1 MRPPAVR
8 ASDPLGPA
16 YTRMMAPLHA
26 PSALSRA
33 GPGGS
38 TPDLT
43 VTPADDEPF
52 TNKGLG
58 IAARDRVRDVQ
69 PRDTSVSVWRCAH
82 KARRMFD
89 VPVEIRA
96 DRRGAE
102 SGGEGGPLRSEPN
115 ARFSWNM
122 RHVDDLEVGRRRDGG
137 GLNGEDSRDSDEA
150 ADVFEH
156 AGGLGSGGDARRR
169 YKNTHLHIHSKL
181 EYEVRGDVILEV
193 FIYIP
198 EHSRRNVDGADCGSG
213 RRSELHTAARE
224 AVVSVSFSTLVVSFP
239 LLGHRRGRSGSV
251 SDRPQRH

>member
-16 YTRMMAPLHA
+16 YTRVMAPLHA

-38 TPDLT
+38 APDLT
-43 VTPADDEPF
+43 FAPADNEPL

-58 IAARDRVRDVQ
+58 IAAKDRVRNVQ
-69 PRDTSVSVWRCAH
+69 PRDTCVSVWRCAH
-82 KARRMFD
+82 EARRMLD
-89 VPVEIRA
+89 VSVKIRA
-96 DRRGAE
+96 NRRGAE

-115 ARFSWNM
+115 TRFSWNM
-122 RHVDDLEVGRRRDGG
+122 RHVDNLEVGRRHDGS
-137 GLNGEDSRDSDEA
+137 GLNGEDSRDDDEA

-156 AGGLGSGGDARRR
+156 TGSLGSGGDTRRR
-169 YKNTHLHIHSKL
+169 YKNTHLHIPSKL
-181 EYEVRGDVILEV
+181 QHEVQRDVVLEV

-198 EHSRRNVDGADCGSG
+198 EHSRRDVDGADCRSG
-213 RRSELHTAARE
+213 RGSELHTTARE
-224 AVVSVSFSTLVVSFP
+224 AMVGVPFSTLVVSFP
-239 LLGHRRGRSGSV
+239 LLGYRRGGGGSV